1 MSRLPEDESLIHGKL
16 IPPTQA
22 DTLNLDM
29 SYTYASINLDSLDSS
44 WKDLRHRLNWSSIFV
59 LPRWLKVW
67 WQAFGGGSQP
77 YLFEVRENKNIIG
90 IAPLLVRKSKASFI
104 GSADVCDYMDFTVAP
119 SKELPF
125 FTAVL
130 DKLKKDGINEL
141 CLDSLRHDSTVMT
154 CLVGLA
160 ESKGCQVTCAQEN
173 VSLDLDL
180 PSTWD
185 EYLKTLSPKQRRET
199 GRRFRRLDEEGDINY
214 RVAENAEP
222 EVLDIFFKLMRVSR
236 KDKAAFLTPN
246 MESFFRALAQ
256 TMAEARML
264 RFGILEISKKPV
276 AAVMCFDYNDKVY
289 LYNSGYDP
297 EYGYIS
303 VGLLS
308 KLLSIKDSIA
318 RGKKVYDF
326 LKGPEEY
333 KYRLRGRE
341 IPIYSCRIVLR

>member
-1 MSRLPEDESLIHGKL
+1 M
-16 IPPTQA
+16 IPPAQA
-22 DTLNLDM
+22 DTLALDM
-29 SYTYASINLDSLDSS
+29 SCTFASINLDSLDSS
-44 WKDLRHRLNWSSIFV
+44 WKDLRHRLNWDSIFV

-67 WQAFGGGSQP
+67 WHIFGEGSQL
-77 YLFEVRENKNIIG
+77 YLFEVRENRSVIG
-90 IAPLLVRKSKASFI
+90 IAPLIVNEDKASFI
-104 GSADVCDYMDFTVAP
+104 GSADVCDYMDFAVAP
-119 SKELPF
+119 GKALAF
-125 FTAVL
+125 FSALL
-130 DKLKKDGINEL
+130 DKLKNEGIKEL
-141 CLDSLRHDSTVMT
+141 SLESLRHDSTVLT
-154 CLVGLA
+154 CLTDLA
-160 ESKGCQVTCAQEN
+160 KEIGYQVTCTREN

-199 GRRFRRLDEEGDINY
+199 GRRFRRLEEEGDINY
-214 RVAENAEP
+214 RVVENAEP
-222 EVLDIFFKLMRVSR
+222 EVLDAFFKLMRVSR

-256 TMAEARML
+256 TMAEAGML
-264 RFGILEISKKPV
+264 RFGVLEISTKPV

-308 KLLSIKDSIA
+308 KLLSIKDSIE

-341 IPIYSCRIVLR
+341 IPIYSCRIILT

>member
-1 MSRLPEDESLIHGKL
+1 LIRPK
-16 IPPTQA
+16 QA

-44 WKDLRHRLNWSSIFV
+44 WKDLQHHLNWSSVFV

-67 WQAFGGGSQP
+67 WQVFGEGP
-77 YLFEVRENKNIIG
+77 KLYLYDVKEDKNVIG
-90 IAPLLVRKSKASFI
+90 IAPLMVKESEASFI
-104 GSADVCDYMDFTVAP
+104 GSADVCDYMDFVITP
-119 SKELPF
+119 GKELPF

-130 DKLKKDGINEL
+130 DKLKRDGIKEL
-141 CLDSLRHDSTVMT
+141 CLDSLRHDSTVIDF
-154 CLVGLA
+154 LVDIA
-160 ESKGCQVTCAQEN
+160 KGKGYEVTVSRQN

-185 EYLKTLSPKQRRET
+185 EYLRTLSPKQRRET
-199 GRRFRRLDEEGDINY
+199 GRRFRRLEEEGDVNY
-214 RVAENAEP
+214 RIVESAKP
-222 EVLDIFFKLMRVSR
+222 EVLDIFFKLMRESR
-236 KDKAAFLTPN
+236 EDKAAFMTPQ

-264 RFGILEISKKPV
+264 RLGVLEISKRPV
-276 AAVMCFDYNDKVY
+276 AAVMCFDYNHKVY

-297 EYGYIS
+297 EYGYLS
-303 VGLLS
+303 AGLLS
-308 KLLSIKDSIA
+308 KLLSIKDSIE

-341 IPIYSCRIVLR
+341 IPLYSCRIVLT